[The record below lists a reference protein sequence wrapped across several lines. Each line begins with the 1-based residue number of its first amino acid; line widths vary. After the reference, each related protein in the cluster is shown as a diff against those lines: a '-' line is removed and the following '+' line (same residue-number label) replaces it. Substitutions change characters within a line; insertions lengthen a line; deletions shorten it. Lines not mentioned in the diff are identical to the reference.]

1 MKSSIC
7 VKLVAL
13 ALCMASALFMCSCLP
28 FQPPR
33 PSKNTVERAV
43 REKSGLDARLLSQ
56 IDDETYIFKDDS
68 RGIEFKVVV
77 RPEKVKID
85 ASEGGFTGKYEY
97 HIHYDLAVYESYSK
111 DVEQL
116 LKKYNFTDIERGTE
130 HQDVITNIEIIVD
143 KDLSDDKIETV
154 NAFLRDLRDIAIKD
168 IRAGHD
174 FYSEMKDDFGY
185 KVNITKV
192 DRTGGGNL
200 MYRVRGNG
208 GIYSWR
214 LTADVND
221 ADLDLRKMDDVHQ
234 VYTSPQADG
243 YYDVLIS
250 ISG

>member
-1 MKSSIC
+1 MKNRIC
-7 VKLVAL
+7 VKIVAL

-33 PSKNTVERAV
+33 PSKNAVERAV

-56 IDDETYIFKDDS
+56 IDDETYIFKDIS

-97 HIHYDLAVYESYSK
+97 HIHHDFAVYESYTK
-111 DVEQL
+111 NVEQL
-116 LKKYNFTDIERGTE
+116 LKKYNFADIERGTE
-130 HQDVITNIEIIVD
+130 HQDVITNIEIVVD

-154 NAFLRDLRDIAIKD
+154 NSFLRDLRDIAIKD

-185 KVNITKV
+185 KVNITLI
-192 DRTGGGNL
+192 DRAAGNT
-200 MYRVRGNG
+200 MFRVRGNG

-221 ADLDLRKMDDVHQ
+221 ADLDLRKMDDVYQ
-234 VYTSPQADG
+234 IYNTPQADG
-243 YYDVLIS
+243 SYDVLIS
-250 ISG
+250 VSD